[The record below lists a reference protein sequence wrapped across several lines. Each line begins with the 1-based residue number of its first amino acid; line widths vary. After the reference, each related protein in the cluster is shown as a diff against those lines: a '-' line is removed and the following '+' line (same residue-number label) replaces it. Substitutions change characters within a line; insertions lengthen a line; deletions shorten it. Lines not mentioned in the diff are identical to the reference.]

1 MLSSESPLCFHWPRI
16 LYSLLDLILFELAV
30 ASTNFR
36 QGLTS
41 LTENELQEYLN
52 IMQSATFGKFEI
64 YVDKKKDD
72 HNDSHNKLLSQP
84 RKQENRQEIQQ
95 GTVHSYFMYLSR
107 KEQ

>member
-1 MLSSESPLCFHWPRI
+1 MLSSGGPLCFHWPRI

-41 LTENELQEYLN
+41 LTENELQEFLN
-52 IMQSATFGKFEI
+52 IMQSATFEI

-84 RKQENRQEIQQ
+84 RKQENQQEIQH
-95 GTVHSYFMYLSR
+95 GTVHSYFMYLSC
-107 KEQ
+107 KEQPP